1 MKQMYMV
8 NPKNFVSS
16 YLKKLVCN
24 LTRFIYWLK
33 EVVSL
38 VIPRSLFRILSYL
51 ALRQILWTI
60 VGITSLVGV
69 SLYSWYYLLMIF
81 YWLLAIQAGCMKL
94 KIKKSLRKFRDERS
108 WGRLFCLRIMILRD
122 HSQCIIGLSKKSYID
137 KFLIEFNMKNSKPW
151 NTSNTR
157 R

>member
-1 MKQMYMV
+1 MAKWYSQKKGLTSKRPSIWHIQMTLPGKSWLLNFIILWSYIRWMSKQYFIMKTLMKQMYMV
-8 NPKNFVSS
+8 KPENFVSS
-16 YLKKLVCN
+16 YPKKLVCN

-81 YWLLAIQAGCMKL
+81 YWLLAI
-94 KIKKSLRKFRDERS
+94 
-108 WGRLFCLRIMILRD
+108 
-122 HSQCIIGLSKKSYID
+122 
-137 KFLIEFNMKNSKPW
+137 
-151 NTSNTR
+151 
-157 R
+157 

>member
-1 MKQMYMV
+1 MCLVAKCYSQKKGLTSKRPSIWYIWRTLWGKSWLLNFIILWSYIRWMSKQCFIMATLMKQMYMV

-38 VIPRSLFRILSYL
+38 VILRSLIRILSYL

-60 VGITSLVGV
+60 IGITSSVGV
-69 SLYSWYYLLMIF
+69 SLYSWYYLLMIV
-81 YWLLAIQAGCMKL
+81 Y
-94 KIKKSLRKFRDERS
+94 
-108 WGRLFCLRIMILRD
+108 
-122 HSQCIIGLSKKSYID
+122 
-137 KFLIEFNMKNSKPW
+137 
-151 NTSNTR
+151 
-157 R
+157 